1 MNRLAPDPSDA
12 RFIRR
17 VLIVVVIG
25 LVLVALYRAAN
36 ILILAF
42 GATLGAIVI
51 RSLAGLCERHLHLPR
66 RWATVAGMATA
77 LAAILFL
84 VWLFAVQFGTQVNQF
99 VTALPQILQ
108 DMRAMI
114 AGSPVG
120 DKVID
125 AIEDAYAGSK
135 IAHDIGGL
143 VTGSAELL
151 LNMIL
156 VIAGAFFLA
165 ADPTAYRRG
174 ALRLIPASSRPAF
187 EDALAD
193 TTETLRLWL
202 IAQIILMTSMG
213 TTVGIGL
220 WIAGVPSP
228 AALGLLAGLS
238 EFIPYVGPT
247 VAMIPAFGL
256 AATVGPGAVGGTL
269 ATYVVVRLMH
279 TNFITPYVQ
288 KRAIS
293 IPPAITLFAIIGIG
307 MVTGLYGLF
316 FSAALLVVAF
326 TLVRSLYMREVL
338 GEPRPGA

>member
-1 MNRLAPDPSDA
+1 L
-12 RFIRR
+12 
-17 VLIVVVIG
+17 LE
-25 LVLVALYRAAN
+25 RAAN

-51 RSLAGLCERHLHLPR
+51 RSLAQLCERYLRLPR

-99 VTALPQILQ
+99 VTSLPQILT
-108 DMRAMI
+108 DLRAMI
-114 AGSPVG
+114 SGSPVG
-120 DKVID
+120 DKIID
-125 AIEDAYAGSK
+125 AIEDAYAGSR
-135 IAHDIGGL
+135 IAHDIGGI

-156 VIAGAFFLA
+156 VIVGAFFLA
-165 ADPTAYRRG
+165 ADPTGYRRG
-174 ALRLIPASSRPAF
+174 ALRLIPASRRPAF

-193 TTETLRLWL
+193 TLETLRLWL

-220 WIAGVPSP
+220 WLAGVPSP

-256 AATVGPGAVGGTL
+256 AATAGPGAVGGTL

-288 KRAIS
+288 KRAVS
-293 IPPAITLFAIIGIG
+293 IPPAVTLFAIIGIG
-307 MVTGLYGLF
+307 TVTGLYGLF
-316 FSAALLVVAF
+316 FSAALLVVAVS
-326 TLVRSLYMREVL
+326 LVRSLYMREVL
-338 GEPRPGA
+338 GEGADDAPPAGTPSL